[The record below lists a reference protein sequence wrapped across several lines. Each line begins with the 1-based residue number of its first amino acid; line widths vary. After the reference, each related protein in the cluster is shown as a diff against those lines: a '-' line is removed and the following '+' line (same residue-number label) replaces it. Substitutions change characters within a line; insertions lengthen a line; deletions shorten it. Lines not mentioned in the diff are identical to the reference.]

1 MPSHY
6 YRMRVFG
13 RDLIREGHYGQ
24 RSCEPHLKAEHTGAP
39 TNAAN
44 VKKVLATSEPSTHGD
59 KPDILCSFRAFPL
72 LTPSGHPFLGSPFNV
87 ASNRS
92 LAFLKSGMVEY
103 VACAPNLVQ
112 FRRPPVL
119 LVQGAACRCDG
130 PHAKATTTQKVSCRL
145 RAQNRHKPRRCIC
158 GWASRNRRR
167 ARCYDVSA
175 GLNDRH

>member
-1 MPSHY
+1 MTDAVEKVRGATPKRNNRIEPNNVLNLCCEYGSSLESMLRGKTHKILFRQYRPIADIHPSV
-6 YRMRVFG
+6 R
-13 RDLIREGHYGQ
+13 
-24 RSCEPHLKAEHTGAP
+24 RS
-39 TNAAN
+39 
-44 VKKVLATSEPSTHGD
+44 TS
-59 KPDILCSFRAFPL
+59 
-72 LTPSGHPFLGSPFNV
+72 

-130 PHAKATTTQKVSCRL
+130 PHAKATTTQKISCRL
-145 RAQNRHKPRRCIC
+145 GAPNRHKPRRCIC
-158 GWASRNRRR
+158 GWASRNRRP